1 MCLHMKVLRSLNREV
16 QRMYKSIHDYAI
28 THALSLPKFR
38 KEKQIKGYI
47 RLSGTG
53 EYEGFEKVPKE
64 EVKRTWCPHITD
76 SKPALICEKRQ
87 FIFLEE
93 DANATALAKYR
104 GFMDM
109 MNEGSEYSK
118 TLKTIQLFLNR
129 LEEEKEF
136 ADSIRKEMNEA
147 GVKKADYI
155 SFRIDSMSAEKQTD
169 WVNWFD
175 EYAQAH
181 SPKNTY
187 EKIVISELTGKP
199 VIPII
204 DKFPQ
209 NTAKAA
215 GTGFPLYSNQHRK
228 VSGEACSF
236 VSYGCVNG
244 IACPMSQEEAE
255 AVNAGLKHLL
265 DTDTNNDRDFGF
277 LYWYDRNDAAD
288 LITNVR
294 MLRRRTSKKG
304 VNEVEAERE
313 KQYSYVLNAVFSGT
327 KAPNIADQ
335 GKYHIVEYNLP
346 DKGRVSLSAEYFG
359 TYQELYDALQ
369 KWYLDSSY
377 TDVVRVKKKN
387 CGIAVYTLG
396 NIYAVLLQCLK
407 HKGATDIQKELDIE
421 YGPDKRGLAKAMLF
435 GHKVPKV
442 FLSAATEQITRS
454 YACKKQFDDEK
465 RSSRI
470 LLQTI
475 KVCLLREGY
484 EDMKTTLNK
493 DAGSI
498 GYHCGRWFA
507 AMVRAQELSPNG
519 KSLNAT
525 IANRYYRAAK
535 QRPARTFA
543 MVNGLKEHYL
553 SKMSAGRKIEM
564 ERTFA
569 EISEKIGTAFPER
582 FTILEQGAFDLGYA
596 QQRQAFFARA
606 EKDPEQNA
614 SEQTDYEE

>member
-1 MCLHMKVLRSLNREV
+1 
-16 QRMYKSIHDYAI
+16 MYKSIHDYAI

-327 KAPNIADQ
+327 KAPDIADQ

>member
-1 MCLHMKVLRSLNREV
+1 
-16 QRMYKSIHDYAI
+16 
-28 THALSLPKFR
+28 
-38 KEKQIKGYI
+38 
-47 RLSGTG
+47 
-53 EYEGFEKVPKE
+53 
-64 EVKRTWCPHITD
+64 
-76 SKPALICEKRQ
+76 
-87 FIFLEE
+87 
-93 DANATALAKYR
+93 
-104 GFMDM
+104 
-109 MNEGSEYSK
+109 
-118 TLKTIQLFLNR
+118 
-129 LEEEKEF
+129 
-136 ADSIRKEMNEA
+136 
-147 GVKKADYI
+147 
-155 SFRIDSMSAEKQTD
+155 MSAEKQTD

-327 KAPNIADQ
+327 KAPDIADQ

>member
-1 MCLHMKVLRSLNREV
+1 MYRSI
-16 QRMYKSIHDYAI
+16 YDYAVA
-28 THALSLPKFR
+28 HELSLPKFR

-47 RLSGTG
+47 RLSRAG

-64 EVKRTWCPHITD
+64 EVKRIWCPHITD

-87 FIFLEE
+87 FIFPEE
-93 DANATALAKYR
+93 DANTTALAKYH
-104 GFMDM
+104 GFMNM

-136 ADSIRKEMNEA
+136 ADSIRKEMNDA
-147 GVKKADYI
+147 GIKNVDYI
-155 SFRIDSMSAEKQTD
+155 SFRIDSVNAEKQTD
-169 WVNWFD
+169 WADWFD
-175 EYAQAH
+175 GYAQAH

-199 VIPII
+199 VVPII

-288 LITNVR
+288 LITNAR
-294 MLRRRTSKKG
+294 MLRHRTSKKG

-327 KAPNIADQ
+327 KAPDIDDH

-346 DKGRVSLSAEYFG
+346 DKGRVSLSKEYFG
-359 TYQELYDALQ
+359 TYRELYNALQ

-377 TDVVRVKKKN
+377 TDVVWVNKKN
-387 CGIAVYTLG
+387 SGTAVYTLG

-421 YGPDKRGLAKAMLF
+421 YGRDKRGLAKAMLF

-442 FLSAATEQITRS
+442 FLFAASEQITRS
-454 YACKKQFDDEK
+454 YVCKKQFEEEK
-465 RSSRI
+465 RSRRI

-507 AMVRAQELSPNG
+507 TMVRAQELSTNG
-519 KSLNAT
+519 KALNTSLSD
-525 IANRYYRAAK
+525 RYYRAAK
-535 QRPARTFA
+535 QAPARTLA

-553 SKMSAGRKIEM
+553 NKMPAGSKIGM

-596 QQRQAFFARA
+596 QQRQAFFMRP
-606 EKDPEQNA
+606 EKDLEQNT
-614 SEQTDYEE
+614 SEQAAHEE

>member
-1 MCLHMKVLRSLNREV
+1 
-16 QRMYKSIHDYAI
+16 MYKSIHDYAI

-129 LEEEKEF
+129 LEEKKEF

-327 KAPNIADQ
+327 KAPDIADQ